1 MRSRRIRRRS
11 TARAR
16 RLQIEV
22 RLLKCAVRVSNPG
35 PADSGQPY
43 AACVAAVDPDDDT
56 VARYV
61 VAHYRYDPD
70 RRERRHVVVA
80 AFDNPEEFH
89 TDIHART
96 EQLRARRESG
106 EDVDRLERITG
117 RTYAAG
123 YRRRQRDAHLLK
135 RAIEHG
141 VAPVPNDLDLPP
153 NVSAVRA
160 VRRSADPG

>member
-1 MRSRRIRRRS
+1 M
-11 TARAR
+11 AD
-16 RLQIEV
+16 V
-22 RLLKCAVRVSNPG
+22 LKCAVRVSNPG
-35 PADSGQPY
+35 PADSWQPY
-43 AACVAAVDPDDDT
+43 AACVAVVDPDDDT

-80 AFDNPEEFH
+80 AFDNPGEFH
-89 TDIHART
+89 TDIQVRA
-96 EQLRARRESG
+96 EQLRALRESG
-106 EDVDRLERITG
+106 EDVDRLEHITG

-123 YRRRQRDAHLLK
+123 YRRQQRDAHLLK

-141 VAPVPNDLDLPP
+141 IAPVLDDLALPP

-160 VRRSADPG
+160 VRRSSETDG

>member
-1 MRSRRIRRRS
+1 MARRP
-11 TARAR
+11 RAR
-16 RLQIEV
+16 
-22 RLLKCAVRVSNPG
+22 SSS
-35 PADSGQPY
+35 DSGQPY
-43 AACVAAVDPDDDT
+43 AACVAVVDPDDDT
-56 VARYV
+56 IARWV

-80 AFDNPEEFH
+80 AFDNPDEFH
-89 TDIHART
+89 TDIHVRA

-123 YRRRQRDAHLLK
+123 YRRQQRDAHLLK

-141 VAPVPNDLDLPP
+141 VAPVLDDLDLPP
-153 NVSAVRA
+153 NVSAARA

>member
-1 MRSRRIRRRS
+1 VKLWGS
-11 TARAR
+11 
-16 RLQIEV
+16 
-22 RLLKCAVRVSNPG
+22 
-35 PADSGQPY
+35 DWPY
-43 AACVAAVDPDDDT
+43 AASVAEVDQDDDT
-56 VARYV
+56 VARWV
-61 VAHYRYDPD
+61 VTHYRYDPD

-80 AFDNPEEFH
+80 AFDNPDEFH
-89 TDIHART
+89 ADIRARA

-123 YRRRQRDAHLLK
+123 YRRQQRDAHLLK

-141 VAPVPNDLDLPP
+141 VAPVVEDLDLPP

-160 VRRSADPG
+160 VHRSSDPD

>member
-1 MRSRRIRRRS
+1 
-11 TARAR
+11 
-16 RLQIEV
+16 V
-22 RLLKCAVRVSNPG
+22 AV
-35 PADSGQPY
+35 
-43 AACVAAVDPDDDT
+43 VDPDDDT

-61 VAHYRYDPD
+61 VTHYRYDPD

-80 AFDNPEEFH
+80 AFDNPDEFH
-89 TDIHART
+89 ADIHERA
-96 EQLRARRESG
+96 EQLRARRDSG

-123 YRRRQRDAHLLK
+123 YRQQQHDAHLLK

-141 VAPVPNDLDLPP
+141 VAPVLSDLDLPP
-153 NVSAVRA
+153 NISTARA

>member
-1 MRSRRIRRRS
+1 M
-11 TARAR
+11 AD
-16 RLQIEV
+16 V
-22 RLLKCAVRVSNPG
+22 LKCAVRVSNPG

-43 AACVAAVDPDDDT
+43 AACVAVVDPDDDT

-80 AFDNPEEFH
+80 AFDNPDEFH
-89 TDIHART
+89 TDIHVRA
-96 EQLRARRESG
+96 EQLRTRRESG

-141 VAPVPNDLDLPP
+141 VAPVLDDLDLPP
-153 NVSAVRA
+153 NVSAARA